1 MHHDRTDRRIGQAG
15 VLLGILATSL
25 PAAFADDART
35 EAAGIWFIT
44 RASSVELRSAG
55 PDIAQYPVLRLG
67 RGELIRLE
75 SSGSD
80 GDWAR
85 VQLVGPAVADVRG
98 LMPLGPSTLVEG
110 DVAVVQESTPVF
122 APNLRSVDSDGRVS
136 PHRSW
141 RCLMRL
147 AAGSKVFVTEEFE
160 VDGRS
165 WALIAP
171 PDGVVLWVD
180 PSKIRPATE
189 EEIPANGSVLS
200 VEDVVEQ
207 QRAARLAAAEAARLN
222 QLAAAPLEAIA
233 DLADATD
240 ATDATETPGGELI
253 LARPMDPIPDDDDA
267 VEAISGDWFIV
278 TKDDTRIYSKPYS
291 SSGSYT
297 VHIVPRGVG
306 VLVQDF
312 EDGSARIA
320 AIEGAG
326 SVRGLLQLDDSIEV
340 DGNVAR
346 ILDRAELRAPNLSAT
361 EEGRPNPMRS
371 YTTMLELLGG
381 ESLVIVDRF
390 DAGGESWLQ
399 VETPAEAALYIR
411 GGEIRA
417 ANAEEIEL
425 ITRPPAPQ
433 AAESI
438 ETELEVEAQFEPEV
452 DAEAGVDETGEPTLE
467 SDPVSA
473 SGEDVTLSAAP
484 TNLEPA
490 ADHVDDT
497 TRPARIERVLPPPPA
512 DALREISA
520 EVMFD
525 DGTPGVWKVVRSP
538 RQGLRTDPFQPN
550 SYTFLRVDEGTP
562 VCVTEDAANN
572 WRGVRLVGPVVEDV
586 RGLLKADP
594 ARIEFDGITAT
605 ILEGRHDLKAP
616 NIAGTG
622 LADEDGPDP
631 IRSFLNLC
639 ELGPG
644 SSVKVTGTLVD
655 DRGDVWLLT
664 VPPLEV
670 TGWIHDGYLRNA
682 PPESL
687 PRRDGVDDFGRPRFV
702 LEEADEEI
710 ALEVDTDDDTSTDV
724 EPQAEIDDEPVVDN
738 DDDTSTDAEPQAE
751 VDDEPVVDN
760 DDDTSTDA
768 EPQAEVDD
776 EPVVDTDDDTST
788 DAEPQA
794 EVDDEPVV
802 DTDDDTS
809 TDAEPQAEIDD
820 EPVVDTDDVEMPEV
834 DLIDQDS
841 AGSEAPRADSV
852 GETEITIET
861 PAVEPEPE
869 PAPALS
875 PELLAQVTL
884 ADAEAAYS
892 EVRSSEQNDAEL
904 EALEL
909 IYRTIAERTSIS
921 STDRNKAETRLRQIG
936 IQRDLQRNI
945 DALRRLENRTN
956 ADRERIEAIRRAL
969 LDRADYTAIG
979 RMSRSRVYDGRTLP
993 LLYRLEDP
1001 NSGRTIAYIRPSD
1014 ALSIQSGVGRIVGIV
1029 GTERDDPGYRIRII
1043 TPERF
1048 EIDLTEEIDEN

>member
-738 DDDTSTDAEPQAE
+738 DH
-751 VDDEPVVDN
+751 
-760 DDDTSTDA
+760 
-768 EPQAEVDD
+768 
-776 EPVVDTDDDTST
+776 DTST

>member
-724 EPQAEIDDEPVVDN
+724 EPQAEIDDEPVVDT

-760 DDDTSTDA
+760 
-768 EPQAEVDD
+768 
-776 EPVVDTDDDTST
+776 DDDTST